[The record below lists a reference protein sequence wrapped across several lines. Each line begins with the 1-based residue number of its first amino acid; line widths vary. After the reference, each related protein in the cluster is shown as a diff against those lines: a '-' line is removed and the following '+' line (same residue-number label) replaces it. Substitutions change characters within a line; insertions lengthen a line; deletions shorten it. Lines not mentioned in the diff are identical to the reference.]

1 MKTKR
6 IFYAATLIGCLTTAV
21 TAGILVSFA
30 PKWSHRAWLCSVAD
44 TKTFVAAVRY
54 LVEPDLR
61 YFPQHPERREFTAL
75 PTELLLTSA
84 TNQSSTHNSNQT
96 TSVSHAMPVS
106 G

>member
-61 YFPQHPERREFTAL
+61 YFPQHPERREFTAQ
-75 PTELLLTSA
+75 PTELWLTSI
-84 TNQSSTHNSNQT
+84 TNKTSTIISNLT
-96 TSVSHAMPVS
+96 TSASNAGALP